1 MMNLYRTTAS
11 HNEYTA
17 EPEEWNM
24 KATFGRNLVVVL
36 SLNMLALAC
45 GQRASDTPTLG
56 VSAQQAATSNDR
68 TAELEK
74 LIRDQSEALTK
85 LSTDKATLQERA
97 NSLDSQIKALND
109 QLTSNKTLTEQQK
122 VDMQKQITDLQTQKA
137 ALDKQIL
144 ELQTKNTEL
153 TNELNR
159 AKLENE
165 RLQRELNAA
174 RAAAANTTAAA
185 PAATTA
191 TVTGSKMYGFKYAD
205 PNKVKNDCLGIPG
218 NSTLD
223 NVQMTSVPC
232 VTGAQNQHFAI
243 PDPVPT
249 FFTIKPRLS
258 AKCLTVMS
266 AAENAAVVQ
275 RTCTNTTDQSWEF
288 FVRGAAEFRLRN
300 QFSGKCLK
308 IQADGKIIQGDCNL
322 NSTYFS
328 WFVAS

>member
-1 MMNLYRTTAS
+1 
-11 HNEYTA
+11 
-17 EPEEWNM
+17 M

-45 GQRASDTPTLG
+45 GQRTSDTPTLG
-56 VSAQQAATSNDR
+56 VSAQQAATSEDR

-97 NSLDSQIKALND
+97 NSLDSQIKALNE
-109 QLTSNKTLTEQQK
+109 QLASNKTLTEQQK
-122 VDMQKQITDLQTQKA
+122 VDMQKQITDLQTQKT

-153 TNELNR
+153 TNELNK

-174 RAAAANTTAAA
+174 RAAANNTAAA
-185 PAATTA
+185 PAATTT
-191 TVTGSKMYGFKYAD
+191 TVTGTKIYGFKYAD
-205 PNKVKNDCLGIPG
+205 PNKVKNDCLSIPG

-223 NVQMTSVPC
+223 NVQATSAPC
-232 VTGAQNQHFAI
+232 VTGAQNQQYVI

-258 AKCLTVMS
+258 AKCLTVVSS
-266 AAENAAVVQ
+266 AESAAVVQ
-275 RTCTNTTDQSWEF
+275 KSCTGTTDQSWEF

-328 WFVAS
+328 WFVAG